1 MVAIRTLTTSTT
13 ATTTTTAFIARG
25 YARRTRGSRLCRK
38 KEDQVGH
45 VRANHGAALEATDLM
60 AAAAILLWVL
70 AANGVLSRVD
80 GLILVIGAIAY
91 TVAVIGPRDA
101 RGAKL

>member
-1 MVAIRTLTTSTT
+1 MGLS
-13 ATTTTTAFIARG
+13 F
-25 YARRTRGSRLCRK
+25 GSLFVLCG
-38 KEDQVGH
+38 QS
-45 VRANHGAALEATDLM
+45 
-60 AAAAILLWVL
+60 LLWVL